1 MLLRASGESSGEKI
15 DLRAV
20 TEGEAA
26 TSGLPGGEALT
37 AFVDAAILA
46 GAEAIR
52 AARDRVVAELGEA
65 AMVDAAG
72 VIGNFERMVRIADGT
87 GIPLDKPVA
96 LVSADMREEL
106 GIDSFAGAEHT
117 AALAGIQRLTGRL
130 LSRML
135 PLVMRTF
142 RPR

>member
-1 MLLRASGESSGEKI
+1 MLLRASGESSGKAI

-20 TEGEAA
+20 TEGGGAA
-26 TSGLPGGEALT
+26 SGLPGGEALT
-37 AFVDAAILA
+37 AFVDAAIL
-46 GAEAIR
+46 GDAETTR
-52 AARDRVVAELGEA
+52 AARDGVVAVLGEA
-65 AMVDAAG
+65 AVVDAAG

-96 LVSADMREEL
+96 LVSADMREAL
-106 GIDSFAGAEHT
+106 GIDSFGGAEHT
-117 AALAGIQRLTGRL
+117 GALGGFQRLSGRV

-135 PLVMRTF
+135 PMVMRTF